1 MILLFRHGQTEWN
14 KVLRIQG
21 SGDSPLTTL
30 GRAQATAMGV
40 AARAYL
46 SARFPAPGPVTLQIS
61 PLGRTRETAALLAA
75 ELTRGPGGYALQ
87 HHIDPRLKEM
97 TAGAWEGLDW
107 HKVRATLP
115 ADRQQMDVVD
125 LFREAPGGE
134 GDAGAIPRLRAWLTE
149 HAAVATPH
157 IVVSHGISGI
167 ILRGLYQ
174 GFDTRAMF
182 AQDRPQDAFYVL
194 TDGRLERVAT
204 EVPAE
209 VAA

>member
-21 SGDSPLTTL
+21 SGDSPLTAL

-46 SARFPAPGPVTLQIS
+46 AERFPAPGPVTLQIS
-61 PLGRTRETAALLAA
+61 PLGRTRETAARLAT
-75 ELTRGPGGYALQ
+75 ELTRGPGGYTLR
-87 HHIDPRLKEM
+87 HRIDPRLKEM

-115 ADRQQMDVVD
+115 ADRQQLDVVD
-125 LFREAPGGE
+125 LFRTAPGGE
-134 GDAGAIPRLRAWLTE
+134 GDAGAIPRLRDWLAE
-149 HAAVATPH
+149 HAAVKAPH

-174 GFDTRAMF
+174 GLDLAAMF

-194 TDGRLERVAT
+194 TEGRLERVAT
-204 EVPAE
+204 EAPAE

>member
-21 SGDSPLTTL
+21 SGDSPLTPL
-30 GRAQATAMGV
+30 GQAQATAMGA
-40 AARAYL
+40 AARSYL
-46 SARFPAPGPVTLQIS
+46 AQRFPAPGPVVLQIS
-61 PLGRTRETAALLAA
+61 PLGRTRQTAALIAA
-75 ELTRGPGGYALQ
+75 ELTRGPGGYALH

-107 HKVRATLP
+107 QKVRDTLP
-115 ADRQQMDVVD
+115 ADRRTLDVVD
-125 LFREAPGGE
+125 LFRTAPGGE
-134 GDAGAIPRLRAWLTE
+134 GDAGAVARLRAWLAE
-149 HAAVATPH
+149 HAAVDTPH

-174 GFDTRAMF
+174 GLDTAAMF
-182 AQDRPQDAFYVL
+182 GQDRPQDAFYVL
-194 TDGRLERVAT
+194 TEGRLERVAAA
-204 EVPAE
+204 VPAG